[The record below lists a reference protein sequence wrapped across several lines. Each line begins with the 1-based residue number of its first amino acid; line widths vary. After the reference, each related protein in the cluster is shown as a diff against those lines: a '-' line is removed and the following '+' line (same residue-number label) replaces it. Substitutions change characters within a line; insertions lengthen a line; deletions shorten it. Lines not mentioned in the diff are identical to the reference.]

1 MKTTNRI
8 LLTLFIL
15 ILIGITITLIYIRA
29 QAGNMGET
37 MGSGIIITEQRD
49 LQTFHSIK
57 VTGNFNVNLHEGTTS
72 KLLINADDDL
82 IELNEKV

>member
-1 MKTTNRI
+1 
-8 LLTLFIL
+8 
-15 ILIGITITLIYIRA
+15 
-29 QAGNMGET
+29 MGET